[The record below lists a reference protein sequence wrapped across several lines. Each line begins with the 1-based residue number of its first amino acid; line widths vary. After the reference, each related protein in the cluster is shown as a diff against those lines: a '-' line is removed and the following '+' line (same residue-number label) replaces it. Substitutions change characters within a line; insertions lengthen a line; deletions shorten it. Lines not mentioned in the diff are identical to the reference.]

1 LGRWSILAFRLCHY
15 RRLVVLLARQVF
27 LGLADTWIPLRVS
40 IRIGST
46 WVRAFTELVEI
57 CLRCTKGW
65 TSIIV
70 A

>member
-1 LGRWSILAFRLCHY
+1 
-15 RRLVVLLARQVF
+15 VF
-27 LGLADTWIPLRVS
+27 LGLADTWIPLPVS
-40 IRIGST
+40 IHIGSA